1 MQASKI
7 MPGTTYALKARN
19 NTFVRFLVTA
29 VVTRRERATGSP
41 HDYDYKSAVEGFKNE
56 PGEDR
61 CTITVDPDA
70 ILGPYQ
76 DVAELRERKRLE
88 DEARAKADQA
98 IKDETM
104 RALILLYK
112 ATGVPMPEK
121 LDHYSAPF
129 HTNYG
134 GTEITITRDAVAL
147 LIDVLAARLVSAK

>member
-41 HDYDYKSAVEGFKNE
+41 HDYKSAVEGFKNE
-56 PGEDR
+56 PGESR
-61 CTITVDPDA
+61 ETITVDPDA
-70 ILGPYQ
+70 ILAPYQ

-147 LIDVLAARLVSAK
+147 VIKALSARLVSANDC